1 MSEVIASGKYGVL
14 VMANLEG
21 AFDAICRNGA
31 NYKLHK
37 AGLRNKWVLVFLS
50 FLNDRHSRNLVTSW
64 LVFNWKRCT
73 ARFYFKSLYLSGVYC
88 QPNYKG
94 YYPKQL

>member
-1 MSEVIASGKYGVL
+1 MHITHMSIPQTMLPLIKQMSEVIASGKYGVL

-50 FLNDRHSRNLVTSW
+50 FLNDRHSRNLVTS
-64 LVFNWKRCT
+64 
-73 ARFYFKSLYLSGVYC
+73 
-88 QPNYKG
+88 
-94 YYPKQL
+94 

>member
-1 MSEVIASGKYGVL
+1 MHTTYMSIPQIMLPLIKQISEVIASGKYGVL

-50 FLNDRHSRNLVTSW
+50 FLNDRHSRNLVTS
-64 LVFNWKRCT
+64 
-73 ARFYFKSLYLSGVYC
+73 
-88 QPNYKG
+88 
-94 YYPKQL
+94 